1 MVSPFIICAKEIC
14 MTKVLSKKN
23 IIQKVAQVA
32 GLTALS
38 RVFGIARE
46 ILQSN
51 FLGVGLVSDAFI
63 TAFKIPNFFRHIF
76 AEGAL
81 SAAFVPQFVKMIHEK
96 KQEEAASFMT
106 VTLLFF
112 EGTLILLSL
121 YVFFNAEFVT
131 KLLAGGFS
139 SEQLA
144 ATAPYLKLLF
154 PLIFFFS
161 GTSLL
166 SGALQAVNHFL
177 IPAFGQ
183 PFFNIIYISSIFVC
197 MAYKFTGYS
206 LCFGILF
213 AAGLQFVMHL
223 VAYFLVGLRFGA
235 LTRNSWQQLK
245 ALLARFI
252 PCLSGVSVNEINLLI
267 DLQLS
272 SYLPLG
278 SVSLVYYA
286 MRFVQIPLGI
296 IGVALAT
303 VLFPHFSRVA
313 LYAKSRLSFYLL
325 ESTKLIIWLV
335 APTLLY
341 LMFIAEKI
349 FSILMLKNKAT
360 PENIYTAQL
369 ILIILASG
377 LIFYCLNRILASI
390 FYSLSDTKTP
400 AKSTIIQAVVKV
412 TGDFTGMYFFGVY
425 GLAAATVASSIVLTT
440 LHFIQLRRIHNFILY
455 TRAYT
460 DFFVR
465 FALQLSAGA
474 VVYLSGYYL
483 FYTLLAHSSCFS
495 FFALSYGYFLFTISL
510 FAGSMLFLFFTR
522 RLFGVKLYFL
532 QGLGRTR

>member
-1 MVSPFIICAKEIC
+1 
-14 MTKVLSKKN
+14 MTKIFGKKN
-23 IIQKVAQVA
+23 IISKVAQVA

-38 RVFGIARE
+38 RVFGITRE

-96 KQEEAASFMT
+96 KEEDAASFMT

-112 EGTLILLSL
+112 EGFLILLSL
-121 YVFFNAEFVT
+121 FVFFNAELVT

-139 SEQLA
+139 PEQLA

-161 GTSLL
+161 GTALL
-166 SGALQAVNHFL
+166 SGALQAVNHFF

-183 PFFNIIYISSIFVC
+183 PFLNIIYISSILVC
-197 MAYKFTGYS
+197 MSYSFTGYS
-206 LCFGILF
+206 LCFGILL
-213 AAGLQFVMHL
+213 AAGLQFAMHL
-223 VAYFLVGLRFGA
+223 VAYFWVGLRFGS

-245 ALLARFI
+245 ELLVRFI

-341 LMFIAEKI
+341 LMFISEKI
-349 FSILMLKNKAT
+349 FSILMLKGKAT
-360 PENIYTAQL
+360 SENIYTAKC
-369 ILIILASG
+369 ILIILCTG

-412 TGDFTGMYFFGVY
+412 SGDFAGMYFWGVY
-425 GLAAATVASSIVLTT
+425 GLAIATVASSIVLTS
-440 LHFIQLRRIHNFILY
+440 LHFIQLQRIHNFVIY
-455 TRAYT
+455 THAYLE
-460 DFFVR
+460 FFMK
-465 FALQLSAGA
+465 FAAQLATA
-474 VVYLSGYYL
+474 IAVYLGGCYVFYL
-483 FYTLLAHSSCFS
+483 LLAQNSMMS
-495 FFALSYGYFLFTISL
+495 FFAESYGYFLFTMSW
-510 FAGSMLFLFFTR
+510 FAVSMVFLFFTR

-532 QGLGRTR
+532 QGLGRGK